1 MPAYP
6 DSAYIRGPILSGT
19 GVARKQAGCNPFLER
34 AHMTPTTPSYSQ
46 QIVDGTQANIHTASR
61 IAAVITEATE
71 RLVKLQ
77 TEAAQEA
84 FAENAKNFQALLGK
98 TDSGAALAEWPSLY
112 QANVQRIS
120 EITRSCF
127 EIVSQ
132 SQAEVGQL
140 IAQHFGAYGEAT
152 RQNLDEIT
160 TVVSEEI
167 DTAVTGVKDLVATT
181 SGEAAKK
188 SKDV

>member
-1 MPAYP
+1 
-6 DSAYIRGPILSGT
+6 
-19 GVARKQAGCNPFLER
+19 
-34 AHMTPTTPSYSQ
+34 MTPRYSE
-46 QIVDGTQANIHTASR
+46 QIVDGTQANIDTASR

-77 TEAAQEA
+77 TEAAHAA
-84 FAENAKNFQALLGK
+84 FAENARNFQALLNK
-98 TDSGAALAEWPSLY
+98 TDFTAALAEWPSLY

-132 SQAEVGQL
+132 TQAKVSQL
-140 IAQHFGAYGEAT
+140 TAQHFGAYGEAA

-160 TVVSEEI
+160 NVVSEEV
-167 DTAVTGVKDLVATT
+167 DTAVAGVKNLVATT

-188 SKDV
+188 SKDI

>member
-1 MPAYP
+1 
-6 DSAYIRGPILSGT
+6 
-19 GVARKQAGCNPFLER
+19 
-34 AHMTPTTPSYSQ
+34 MTPRYSE
-46 QIVDGTQANIHTASR
+46 QIVDGTQANIDTSSR

-77 TEAAQEA
+77 TEATQEV
-84 FAENAKNFQALLGK
+84 FAENARNFQALLNK
-98 TDSGAALAEWPSLY
+98 TDSAAALAEWPSLY

-127 EIVSQ
+127 EILSQ
-132 SQAEVGQL
+132 TQAEVGQL
-140 IAQHFGAYGEAT
+140 IAQHFGAYGEAA

-160 TVVSEEI
+160 NVVSEEV
-167 DTAVTGVKDLVATT
+167 DTAVAGVKNLVATT

-188 SKDV
+188 SKGN